1 MLHRPLLALLIALL
15 AAPLCA
21 QPAPSYILDADTGN
35 EMDDLYAIARALAP
49 DGLKILA
56 LQSAHFNNPQLLTD
70 PNWHIYST
78 ENINTVAISQ
88 HLNEQLTIDCRQWMV
103 PKLRGCDRMLGYAWG
118 FYEGAPI
125 PRSPATQF
133 LIDHARK
140 ASPDDKLNIIC
151 LGASTNVAAALAQRP
166 ELAAN
171 MRVYLLAAKYDS
183 KSKTWNKNSFNVRND
198 LNAFDLL
205 LDNEDLELWI
215 MPGNVARQ
223 LTFSRSET
231 AANLNSCAS
240 SPLCRRLG
248 RRWGE
253 VSAGK
258 EWIMWDLALVQALIT
273 PELATYDRVRTPPEN
288 TKRKIY
294 VYTQIDAPAMRTA
307 FWDALLSWQGN

>member
-1 MLHRPLLALLIALL
+1 MAT
-15 AAPLCA
+15 PLCA
-21 QPAPSYILDADTGN
+21 QPAPAYIIDADTGN

-49 DGLKILA
+49 DGLKVLA

-70 PNWHIYST
+70 PNWHIYPT
-78 ENINTVAISQ
+78 EDINTVAISQ
-88 HLNEQLTIDCRQWMV
+88 YLNEQLTIDCRQWMI

-133 LIDHARK
+133 IIDHARK

-151 LGASTNVAAALAQRP
+151 LGASTNVASALALRP

-171 MRVYLLAAKYDS
+171 MRVYLLAAKYDT
-183 KSKTWNKNSFNVRND
+183 KSKAWNKNSFNVRND

-205 LDNEDLELWI
+205 LNSEDLELWI
-215 MPGNVARQ
+215 MPGNIARQ
-223 LTFSRSET
+223 LTFSRSE
-231 AANLNSCAS
+231 ASDMLNNCAS
-240 SPLCRRLG
+240 SALCRRLG

-273 PELATYDRVRTPPEN
+273 PELASYERVKTPPEN
-288 TKRKIY
+288 TKRKIH
-294 VYTQIDAPAMRTA
+294 VYTEIDAPAMRAA
-307 FWDALLSWQGN
+307 FWEALLSWQVN